1 MEDELEDRIFYQTY
15 LSHMKLVSKFAVGLP
30 LNSNY
35 FSYFWRILRVYV
47 FKPEVMIFTAFLIAI
62 ILYLQAV
69 DVWSRSLLGRLHF
82 SLGRS
87 ASSKVQKLQ
96 FFVNSAGGDVDK
108 LSWELKDSTVAAYA
122 VQGRRP
128 RMEDRFVVNQNINNT
143 GVSLFAI
150 FDGHGGEVSI
160 IFSRPDKSNILY

>member
-30 LNSNY
+30 LNTNH
-35 FSYFWRILRVYV
+35 FSYVWRILRLYV
-47 FKPEVMIFTAFLIAI
+47 LKPEVILFSAFLLALL
-62 ILYLQAV
+62 LYLQAV
-69 DVWSRSLLGRLHF
+69 DTWSRSLLGRLHF

-96 FFVNSAGGDVDK
+96 FIMNNGGGDVDK
-108 LSWELKDSTVAAYA
+108 LSWELKEKSVAAYA

-128 RMEDRFVVNQNINNT
+128 RMEDRFVVNQNINST

-150 FDGHGGEVSI
+150 FDGHGGEVLHK
-160 IFSRPDKSNILY
+160 P

>member
-35 FSYFWRILRVYV
+35 FAHFWRILRVYV
-47 FKPEVMIFTAFLIAI
+47 FKPEVIIFSAFVVVIF
-62 ILYLQAV
+62 LYLQAV
-69 DVWSRSLLGRLHF
+69 DTWSRSLVGRIHF

-96 FFVNSAGGDVDK
+96 YFVNSAGGDVDK
-108 LSWELKDSTVAAYA
+108 LSWELKEKSVAAYA

-128 RMEDRFVVNQNINNT
+128 RMEDRFVINENINGT

-150 FDGHGGEVSI
+150 FDGHGGEV
-160 IFSRPDKSNILY
+160 RRLKN